1 MAPATR
7 APAEGRRLRIAHVLH
22 ALDVGGTEN
31 GTVNV
36 INGLAGDF
44 DHAIV
49 TMAGEGRLAAR
60 LPAGVPVLRVVKR
73 PGNDPRV
80 VLGLVRTLRALRPD
94 VVHSRNWG
102 AFDAVLA
109 ARLAGVRAVVHGEH
123 GREATDPDGQ
133 NRRRRVLRRWLS
145 PLISRYVTVSDDLRR
160 WLLAQVGIAA
170 HKVVTIPN
178 GVDTVRFAPPD
189 QDGARA
195 ALGLAPSQ
203 RIVGTVGRL
212 DPVKDQAGLI
222 EAFAAVRREQPG
234 ACLVIAGD
242 GPCASALRALV
253 ERLGLGGAVVLLGE
267 RHDIPRVLA
276 ALDVFVLPSIA
287 EGMSNTVLEAMATG
301 LPVVATRVGANPEL
315 VDDGVTGTLVPA
327 RAPAA
332 LAHAIARYV
341 ADPLLCQLHG
351 KASRQRV
358 EAQFTLAR
366 MCAGYRQLYLDV
378 TGAAA
383 RTA

>member
-1 MAPATR
+1 MAAPTSAR
-7 APAEGRRLRIAHVLH
+7 AQGRRLRIAHVLH

-44 DHAIV
+44 EHAVV
-49 TMAGEGRLAAR
+49 TMAGEGRLASR
-60 LPAGVPVLRVVKR
+60 LPAAVSVVRVAKR
-73 PGNDPRV
+73 PGNDPRA

-102 AFDAVLA
+102 AFDAVYA

-123 GREATDPDGQ
+123 GREASDPRGE
-133 NRRRRVLRRWLS
+133 NRRRSALRRWLS
-145 PLISRYVTVSDDLRR
+145 PLISRYVTVSEDLRS
-160 WLLAQVGIAA
+160 WLLADVGIAA
-170 HKVVTIPN
+170 RKVVTIPN
-178 GVDTVRFAPPD
+178 GVDTARFAPVD
-189 QDGARA
+189 QEGARA
-195 ALGLAPSQ
+195 ALGLAPAA
-203 RIVGTVGRL
+203 RVVGTVGRL
-212 DPVKDQAGLI
+212 DPVKDQAGLV
-222 EAFAAVRREQPG
+222 EAFAAVRREHP
-234 ACLVIAGD
+234 AARLVIAGD
-242 GPCASALRALV
+242 GPCAADLRARV
-253 ERLGLGGAVVLLGE
+253 ERLGLGDAVALLGE

-327 RAPAA
+327 RAPDA
-332 LAHAIARYV
+332 LARAIASYV
-341 ADPLLCQLHG
+341 ADPLLGQLHG

-358 EAQFTLAR
+358 EARFTLPR
-366 MCAGYRQLYLDV
+366 MCEGYRDLYRAV
-378 TGAAA
+378 GARRSA
-383 RTA
+383 